1 MANDLMFMAGFTDRL
16 CTAGSSLGPQDPRA
30 PQEVCGTHAVG
41 MIAGI

>member
-1 MANDLMFMAGFTDRL
+1 MAHDLMLRAGFTDTL
-16 CTAGSSLGPQDPRA
+16 CTAGSSLGPQDPRG